1 MKKMQNKKRIKL
13 NINDIETLKI
23 TRTIDM
29 TQNTYNR
36 HDTEYECKEIDT
48 ATGN

>member
-29 TQNTYNR
+29 T
-36 HDTEYECKEIDT
+36 
-48 ATGN
+48 